1 MKRVFIIAV
10 VAVVAVVIIA
20 GGSIGYNLLN
30 PSQPTPSS
38 IPASAEEE
46 VRDSTIMFIA
56 INHTETQSLTTG
68 ITWGG
73 GKATPEDHL
82 GYETYIYT
90 GNGWNVTIGY
100 PVVPNPIY
108 EVSAIYTPPGSEQVT
123 VNWQGTLQNETV
135 IETSYTYSP

>member
-1 MKRVFIIAV
+1 MKRVFIIAI

-30 PSQPTPSS
+30 PSQPTPSPV
-38 IPASAEEE
+38 PASAEEN

-68 ITWGG
+68 IKWGG
-73 GKATPEDHL
+73 GRATPESLL

-100 PVVPNPIY
+100 PVVPNPTY